1 MFNNRKYAE
10 ERETASQEVQE
21 LSSLLVAEDNQSP
34 QMLDIIDVLGQVSKR
49 LDKVKDPAPLI
60 NRLVNYIRIS
70 ASNGRLDFSKDQEKL
85 MIELGYISQKAGRNG
100 LYMADFSDKSQ
111 FYGFTEQM
119 PIRTPG
125 TTRY

>member
-1 MFNNRKYAE
+1 M
-10 ERETASQEVQE
+10 QE